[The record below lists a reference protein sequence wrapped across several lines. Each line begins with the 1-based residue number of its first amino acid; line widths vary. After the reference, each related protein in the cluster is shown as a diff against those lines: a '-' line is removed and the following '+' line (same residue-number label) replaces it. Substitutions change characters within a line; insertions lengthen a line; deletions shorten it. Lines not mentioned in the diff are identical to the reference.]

1 VIDLGRA
8 ERIARLNDARL
19 YRPPCPIPQT
29 YSKRR
34 IQALS
39 VYMQASGLPCE
50 FTRKY
55 AHHRE
60 YRWMVCTPHAITPEG
75 VVYADLFTTRDEHR
89 ERVREIPE
97 DKWWRCQGFML
108 VTGAPV
114 CDYITIY
121 PLSEDEAREERG
133 QRSWGA
139 HNRAWKQRKTFY
151 HIHRVKR
158 DEEAIAHLLK
168 QCFDIRERAGHGK
181 EKRRRGSDE
190 VRAEFLQGRRPAG
203 KARKTYRPGRTRWSE
218 PEIPGGSRER
228 LGAARG
234 PDAREGTD

>member
-8 ERIARLNDARL
+8 DRIARINDARL

-39 VYMQASGLPCE
+39 AYMQASGLPCE

-55 AHHRE
+55 ARHRD
-60 YRWMVCTPHAITPEG
+60 YKWIVCTPHATTPEG
-75 VVYADLFTTRDEHR
+75 VVYADLYTTRDEHR
-89 ERVREIPE
+89 ERVREVPNE
-97 DKWWRCQGFML
+97 KWWRCQGFMA
-108 VTGAPV
+108 VTGAPI

-121 PLSEDEAREERG
+121 PLSDEEARAERG
-133 QRSWGA
+133 QSSWGA

-168 QCFDIRERAGHGK
+168 QCIDIRERAGDGK
-181 EKRRRGSDE
+181 EKRRPSADQ
-190 VRAEFLQGRRPAG
+190 VRAQFVPGRRPTG
-203 KARKTYRPGRTRWSE
+203 GPRKTYRPRR
-218 PEIPGGSRER
+218 PGGSESSLSRGSREG
-228 LGAARG
+228 LG
-234 PDAREGTD
+234 DARVADLGEGQD